1 MGSGT
6 AYGPDQLTPD
16 RPGFG
21 ELTPDK
27 GHPESAVL
35 SFGSTG
41 GIVSV
46 TASPPPV
53 PAIVVPATQGKTP
66 TATSALGFLGGTV
79 NVTELGRARVAPGGR
94 TNVTLVSYDALA
106 ERTQHLYATG
116 ELEVWVSD
124 PSRLAAVTQALDD
137 AGIAVR
143 GTTARAEVVA
153 TFDRSASAWSLR
165 LAVVIGVLA
174 LVLSALV
181 LLLLTVTS
189 WRTRSKDLATLR
201 LAGVPEKRIRRV
213 VVAEQV
219 VVIGSA
225 VVVGAV
231 CGYVGAQLS
240 LGLVPFFTT
249 PSDVFVRDLDPAT
262 GPMAAV
268 AGLTFVWLGAVGTL
282 LGIWLARRAVV
293 SRVRDQS

>member
-1 MGSGT
+1 
-6 AYGPDQLTPD
+6 
-16 RPGFG
+16 
-21 ELTPDK
+21 
-27 GHPESAVL
+27 VL

-53 PAIVVPATQGKTP
+53 PAIVVPATDGDTP
-66 TATSALGFLGGTV
+66 TATSALGFLGDHV

-106 ERTQHLYATG
+106 QRTQRLYATG
-116 ELEVWVSD
+116 ELEVWLSD
-124 PSRLAAVTQALDD
+124 PSRLATVERALDE
-137 AGIAVR
+137 AGIGVR
-143 GTTARAEVVA
+143 GVARRADLVA

-165 LAVVIGVLA
+165 LALVIGVLA

-189 WRTRSKDLATLR
+189 WRTRSKDLGTLR
-201 LAGVPEKRIRRV
+201 LAGVPERRIRRV
-213 VVAEQV
+213 VVAEQL
-219 VVIGSA
+219 VVIGAA

-249 PSDVFVRDLDPAT
+249 PSDTFVRDLDPAT
-262 GPMAAV
+262 GAMAAV
-268 AGLTFVWLGAVGTL
+268 AGLTFVWLGGVGTV
-282 LGIWLARRAVV
+282 LGLWLARRAVV